1 MITTCGNYKGSKD
14 KKCTVQHWQHMKSHG
29 IITNEHTI
37 NIIIDKSL
45 TNYLIPTA
53 KKEEKKVNKGQEK
66 HKQTII
72 KSTLY

>member
-1 MITTCGNYKGSKD
+1 
-14 KKCTVQHWQHMKSHG
+14 MKSHG

-53 KKEEKKVNKGQEK
+53 KKEEKKGKKKV
-66 HKQTII
+66 
-72 KSTLY
+72 